1 MKSLF
6 PPNAKN
12 ELATI
17 KEQNE
22 DETEMYV
29 GTLNRTR
36 RSRWASAHLFGSKGA
51 KTEKNTELQFLE
63 NVIEE
68 EMVNGLGEGWMRFAS
83 ILHSGAAE
91 SVAPP
96 TPDNHVCGATLS
108 DKYLHAA
115 SGSYF

>member
-1 MKSLF
+1 MKSLL

-29 GTLNRTR
+29 GALNRAR

-63 NVIEE
+63 NVVEK
-68 EMVNGLGEGWMRFAS
+68 EMVNGLGGGWMRFVS

-96 TPDNHVCGATLS
+96 STCPHFFFKESPD
-108 DKYLHAA
+108 
-115 SGSYF
+115 